1 MTTQTKT
8 PVTKAMQAYA
18 RRITGGR
25 QSVSGESIMVPG
37 AFVSVKASK
46 YSYSSH
52 PATCAIVPLSECN
65 GKTSGLVQFECD
77 TVTLAAFDHIMDNLD
92 GIGLTSA
99 RKLELPGAA
108 EIVKNERKVR
118 GHDDVLSTGHVADGF
133 IYVTDSFS
141 MIRYGAPKDYDN
153 IGRMLVDLPKTMLGD
168 LQVAHVREG
177 DLPMLRQDILVAVS
191 RKAGVL
197 VMYACQT
204 GRPIPNLHTLM
215 ERTLATSELEHIGDV
230 MDTAKDVE
238 STKDTKDVI
247 MLMVSGYEVH
257 ANGEYMRNMEKAM
270 PWAIVGTTGALSP
283 ITFHSPTGDVIMG
296 LCMPIRRKG

>member
-1 MTTQTKT
+1 MNTKT
-8 PVTKAMQAYA
+8 QSPVTKAMQAYA

-65 GKTSGLVQFECD
+65 GETSGMVMFDCD
-77 TVTLAAFDHIMDNLD
+77 AVTLAAFDHIMDNLD
-92 GIGLTSA
+92 RIGLTSPH
-99 RKLELPGAA
+99 KLELPGAA

-118 GHDDVLSTGHVADGF
+118 GHDDVLATGHVTDGF

-168 LQVAHVREG
+168 LQVAHLRDG

-191 RKAGVL
+191 QKAGVL

-215 ERTLATSELEHIGDV
+215 ERTRATSELEHIGDV

-247 MLMVSGYEVH
+247 MLMVSGYAVH

-270 PWAIVGTTGALSP
+270 PWAIVGTTGPLKP
-283 ITFHSPTGDVIMG
+283 ITFHSPIGDTIMG
-296 LCMPIRRKG
+296 LCMPIRHKG